1 MIVYQK
7 VLEKLSEAGYS
18 AYRIRKENLISGSTL
33 DRIRKGLSVS
43 TETINTICRLC
54 GCQPGELIKYEPDTG
69 D

>member
-7 VLEKLSEAGYS
+7 VLEKLSDAGYS

-33 DRIRKGLSVS
+33 DRIRTGLSVS
-43 TETINTICRLC
+43 TETIDTICRLC

-69 D
+69 E

>member
-7 VLEKLSEAGYS
+7 VLEKLSDAGYS

-33 DRIRKGLSVS
+33 DRIRKGFSVS
-43 TETINTICRLC
+43 TETIDTICRLC

-69 D
+69 E

>member
-1 MIVYQK
+1 MIVYQR
-7 VLEKLSEAGYS
+7 VLEKLSDAGYS

>member
-7 VLEKLSEAGYS
+7 VLEKLSDAGYS

-43 TETINTICRLC
+43 TETIDTICRLC

-69 D
+69 E

>member
-7 VLEKLSEAGYS
+7 VLEKLSDAGYS

>member
-7 VLEKLSEAGYS
+7 VLEKLSDAGYS

-69 D
+69 E